1 MKTSKPSG
9 DMEPAL
15 IKTFESMS
23 EWRSLETFGHMNDGY
38 VTLDKD
44 PKTRKTE
51 AFLWKADMSHEH
63 LQTMWMAGTQFVK
76 R

>member
-1 MKTSKPSG
+1 
-9 DMEPAL
+9 MEPAL

-23 EWRSLETFGHMNDGY
+23 AWRSPETFGHMNDGY
-38 VTLDKD
+38 VTFDKD
-44 PKTRKTE
+44 PKTHKTE
-51 AFLWKADMSHEH
+51 AFLWKADLSHDH